1 METLNSTTNNDGLER
16 IKNKKEMIIQELKKT
31 KIQLIKY
38 LEVQKNVL
46 IINIYI
52 YTLESR

>member
-1 METLNSTTNNDGLER
+1 METLNSTENNDGLER

-46 IINIYI
+46 IIHIYP
-52 YTLESR
+52 

>member
-1 METLNSTTNNDGLER
+1 METLDSTENNDGLER
-16 IKNKKEMIIQELKKT
+16 IKNKKEMIIQALKKT

-46 IINIYI
+46 IIHIYP
-52 YTLESR
+52 

>member
-1 METLNSTTNNDGLER
+1 METLNSTENNDGLER
-16 IKNKKEMIIQELKKT
+16 IKNKKEMIIQALKKT

-46 IINIYI
+46 IMHIYP
-52 YTLESR
+52 

>member
-1 METLNSTTNNDGLER
+1 METLNSTENNDGLER
-16 IKNKKEMIIQELKKT
+16 IKNKKEMIIQALKKT

-46 IINIYI
+46 IIHIYP
-52 YTLESR
+52 

>member
-1 METLNSTTNNDGLER
+1 MATLNSTTDNEGLER

-31 KIQLIKY
+31 KIQLLKY

-46 IINIYI
+46 IINIYTYI
-52 YTLESR
+52 LESR

>member
-1 METLNSTTNNDGLER
+1 METLNSTENNDGLER

-46 IINIYI
+46 IIHI
-52 YTLESR
+52 YT